1 MRTSMSTA
9 RGRRLAR
16 LALIVAAMLVS
27 ALRAFPLLGLV
38 GSLAGLVNA
47 PRGSRRRAAKAA
59 VWGSLAAVAWIVLV
73 DGLHEPSF
81 GYAAPAVAAAV
92 VFTIHRPRL
101 RGAAARAPRRQRSV

>member
-16 LALIVAAMLVS
+16 LALVVVLTLAA
-27 ALRAFPLLGLV
+27 ALRAFPLLGLL

-59 VWGSLAAVAWIVLV
+59 VWGSLAAVVWIVLV
-73 DGLHEPSF
+73 EGLHEPSF
-81 GYAAPAVAAAV
+81 GYAAPVVAAAV
-92 VFTIHRPRL
+92 TFAIHRPRL
-101 RGAAARAPRRQRSV
+101 RAAAARPRRRQRSV